1 MTMKLVKATK
11 NYSIYKR
18 GDGRF
23 AVTDGRKQPIN
34 GEAKAKILLEEAL
47 IKLPTPAKP
56 AAEASVEQAP
66 AAASDA
72 EPSSESE

>member
-1 MTMKLVKATK
+1 MKLVKATK

-23 AVTDGRKQPIN
+23 AVTDARKQPIN

-47 IKLPTPAKP
+47 IKLPTPATSAAAASGDQEP
-56 AAEASVEQAP
+56 AAT
-66 AAASDA
+66 SDA
-72 EPSSESE
+72 EPSTESE